1 MFKAQLYL
9 LGDENRENSNT
20 QTACIFD
27 DLETMLQTETKKW
40 REGCSDVFDF
50 LISGVSP
57 SELSPWQELQNVQPQ
72 NGVVG
77 NYLTYLRS

>member
-9 LGDENRENSNT
+9 LGDENAENSNT

-40 REGCSDVFDF
+40 REGCSDVS
-50 LISGVSP
+50 IS
-57 SELSPWQELQNVQPQ
+57 
-72 NGVVG
+72 
-77 NYLTYLRS
+77 